1 MKSSKPVIV
10 LAGQV
15 YFDDPKNA
23 YLVVQRKVGE
33 VVVYQGH
40 GFRGMLEDEVF
51 LDRFQ
56 PVDPA
61 DLTADEAEQLLSFCP
76 EGTTLKIG
84 FIND

>member
-1 MKSSKPVIV
+1 MKSTKPVII

-15 YFDDPKNA
+15 YYDEPKNE
-23 YLVVQRKVGE
+23 YLVVQRKMGE
-33 VVVYQGH
+33 VVVYQGR
-40 GFRGMLEDEVF
+40 GFRGMMEDEVF

-61 DLTADEAEQLLSFCP
+61 DLTAAEVDFLVGFCA
-76 EGTTLKIG
+76 EGTTLKVG